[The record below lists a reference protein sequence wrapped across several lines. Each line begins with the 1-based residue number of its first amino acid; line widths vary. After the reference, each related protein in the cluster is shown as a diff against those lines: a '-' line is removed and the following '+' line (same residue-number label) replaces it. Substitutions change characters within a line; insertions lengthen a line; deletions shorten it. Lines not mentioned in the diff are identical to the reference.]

1 MPNDEG
7 TGTQMN
13 QLEQLKIQLTAK
25 VEFHKMAETN
35 SRIYKM
41 KNTGYHRAKSEAFQ
55 QALAMLEEVKG

>member
-1 MPNDEG
+1 MDK
-7 TGTQMN
+7 M
-13 QLEQLKIQLTAK
+13 EQLKIQLTAK